1 MARPFV
7 SQSLANA
14 LGTLI
19 ALAVAYLVG
28 VLAGVFTSH
37 LLTVGLA
44 SLLLSGVV
52 LFVLGLG
59 LLGGSGWAGA
69 GFVKRKPSSR
79 EER

>member
-59 LLGGSGWAGA
+59 LLGDQAGREPGS
-69 GFVKRKPSSR
+69 
-79 EER
+79 